1 MKKIILFVY
10 LLVGVSQA
18 LHAQDFDFIAPSF
31 EGDFEIDSTL
41 TRDGGKSYEVSASG
55 MAGEYGRV
63 NLSYVFTDKLEL
75 GDAGEFTAFAW
86 TQNGD
91 EVVTAT
97 LQGTYVKQGP
107 IFKIFS
113 IDLTSERRMNLV
125 TGIANFVERTMKF
138 EVREFSTD

>member
-31 EGDFEIDSTL
+31 EGDFEIDSTF

-91 EVVTAT
+91 EVVTAGGVVGTITKVEDDFVKVQVSEQVEMRVQKSAIGAT
-97 LQGTYVKQGP
+97 LPKGTLK
-107 IFKIFS
+107 S
-113 IDLTSERRMNLV
+113 LD
-125 TGIANFVERTMKF
+125 
-138 EVREFSTD
+138 